1 MLNSSEIMA
10 KNERVGAVVVAAG
23 SSRRMG
29 GQDKIFALLNRRALL
44 ARTIGIFQESSVI
57 DQIVVVLNPDNIE
70 RGRTLLARYRW
81 SKVTEICT
89 GGRRRQDS
97 VKNGLAF
104 MQSCDWVVIHDG
116 ARPFVSRDLIERGLA
131 AARETGAAIAGVP
144 VTDTIKVA
152 DDTQIVVNTPERKRL
167 WSIQTPQ
174 IFRFDIIS
182 EAYRGKNEDA
192 TDDALLVERSGRNVK
207 IYLGSY
213 DNIKVT
219 TREDMELAKML
230 MRKKRNAS

>member
-10 KNERVGAVVVAAG
+10 TKGKVGAVIVAAG

-29 GQDKIFALLNRRALL
+29 GKDKVFSLLDRQTLL
-44 ARTIGIFQESSVI
+44 ARTIDVFQESNVI
-57 DQIVVVLNPDNIE
+57 DEIVVVLSCANFE
-70 RGRTLLARYRW
+70 RGRTLLARHKW

-104 MQSCDWVVIHDG
+104 VKSCGWVMVHDG
-116 ARPFVSRDLIERGLA
+116 ARPLVTVDIIERGLV
-131 AARETGAAIAGVP
+131 AARETGAAAAGVP
-144 VTDTIKVA
+144 ITDTIKLV
-152 DDTQIVVNTPERKRL
+152 DDKQIVIDTPERQRL
-167 WSIQTPQ
+167 WTIQTPQ

-182 EAYRGKNEDA
+182 EAFRQNEEDV
-192 TDDALLVERSGRNVK
+192 TDDASLVEKKGRKVK
-207 IYLGSY
+207 IFLGSY

-219 TREDMELAKML
+219 TPGDMELARML